1 MSKEEEN
8 AFNQNASIRELQEI
22 YQSMMEQ
29 NLHMIYE
36 GEFTQEITKSVLSL
50 TEKSLEHEAI
60 ESTVK
65 KKVFNIM
72 IESLQNICKHQYSAG
87 QKTDSGFAP
96 AIFMVGSKKDQF
108 IIITGNMILNSSIYE
123 LRKKIDQVNALDADG
138 LKALYKQ
145 ARLNSAISEV
155 GGAGLGLIDIARKS
169 NNKLI
174 YRFDAISDE
183 LSFFSLMTTVSVQK
197 EETD

>member
-1 MSKEEEN
+1 MSELDRQAYERV
-8 AFNQNASIRELQEI
+8 AGIRELQEI
-22 YQSMMEQ
+22 YQRMMEQ
-29 NLHMIYE
+29 DLHMIYE

-50 TEKSLEHEAI
+50 TEKSLEHEGI

-87 QKTDSGFAP
+87 AKTDSGFAP
-96 AIFMVGSKKDQF
+96 AIFMVGSRNDAF
-108 IIITGNMILNSSIYE
+108 LIITGNMILNTSIYD
-123 LRKKIDQVNALDADG
+123 LRQKIDHINALDADG

-145 ARLNSAISEV
+145 ARLNAAISAV

-169 NNKLI
+169 NNKLV

-183 LSFFSLMTTVSVQK
+183 LSFFSLMTTVSAQK